1 MIIETK
7 YHGKIEVGEADIWRF
22 EKGIPG
28 FLEEKEFV
36 LLPLPENKVYWILQ
50 SVHTPGLAFVVS
62 DPFVFFSDYQ
72 FTLDD
77 LTLDQLGLKKKEEV
91 LVLVIL
97 TVRDPFKDTTANLQ
111 APLILN
117 KTNRKGKQVI
127 LNEEKYKV
135 RTPLFAL
142 QRG

>member
-7 YHGKIEVGEADIWRF
+7 YHGKIEVGKADIWRF

-36 LLPLPENKVYWILQ
+36 LLPLPENEVYWILQ

-97 TVRDPFKDTTANLQ
+97 TVRDPFKNTTANLQ

>member
-1 MIIETK
+1 MMIETK
-7 YHGKIEVGEADIWRF
+7 YHGKIEVQKADIWQF

-36 LLPLPENKVYWILQ
+36 LLPLPENEVYWILQ
-50 SVHTPGLAFVVS
+50 SVQTPELAFVVS
-62 DPFVFFSDYQ
+62 DPFVFFKDYQ
-72 FTLDD
+72 FALDD
-77 LTLDQLGLKKKEEV
+77 LTLDQLDVKKKEEV

-97 TVRDPFKDTTANLQ
+97 TVKEPFQNTTANLQ

-127 LNEEKYKV
+127 LNDGKYNV

-142 QRG
+142 ERG

>member
-1 MIIETK
+1 MIETK
-7 YHGKIEVGEADIWRF
+7 YHGKIEVQKADIWQF

-36 LLPLPENKVYWILQ
+36 LLPLPENEVYWILQ
-50 SVHTPGLAFVVS
+50 SVQTPELAFVVS
-62 DPFVFFSDYQ
+62 DPFVFFKDYQ
-72 FTLDD
+72 FALDD
-77 LTLDQLGLKKKEEV
+77 LTLDQLDVKKKEEV

-97 TVRDPFKDTTANLQ
+97 TVKEPFQNTTANLQ

-127 LNEEKYKV
+127 LNDGKYNV

-142 QRG
+142 ERG

>member
-7 YHGKIEVGEADIWRF
+7 YHGKMEVQKADIWRF
-22 EKGIPG
+22 DKGIPG

-36 LLPLPENKVYWILQ
+36 LLPLPDNEVYWILQ
-50 SVHTPGLAFVVS
+50 SVQTSELAFVVS

-72 FTLDD
+72 FALDD
-77 LTLDQLGLKKKEEV
+77 LTLDQLDLKKKEEV

-97 TVRDPFKDTTANLQ
+97 TVKEPFQNTTANLQ

-127 LNEEKYKV
+127 LNDGKYNV